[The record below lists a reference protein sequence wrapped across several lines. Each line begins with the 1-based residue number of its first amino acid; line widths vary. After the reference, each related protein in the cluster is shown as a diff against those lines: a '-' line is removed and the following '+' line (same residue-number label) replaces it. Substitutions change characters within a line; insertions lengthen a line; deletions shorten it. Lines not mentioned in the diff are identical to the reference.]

1 MNSSELALLLVG
13 LVLGTILG
21 ILWERGRN
29 RSSSGEALDR
39 STTALLSL
47 AENQFA
53 QVGRPIQE
61 SLQHLDERMREI
73 EQGRVATQA
82 TLTQQIEDVRV
93 SGEQLRTQT
102 AALVTALRA
111 PQVRGR
117 WGELHLR
124 RAVEL
129 AGLVNRVDFSE
140 QVVIGVGPDGD
151 EKVARPD
158 LVVHLAGDKNIVID
172 AKVPLGAFLEAA
184 EAQDELI
191 RAERLR
197 AHAKQLRAHVD
208 ELSSRAYWR
217 RLAASGSP
225 TPEFVV
231 LFVPGDAFLAHAL
244 ESDAN
249 LLDYAAQRN
258 VVLASP
264 STLIALLR
272 TVAHAWS
279 QESLASEARTII
291 DLGRELFDRIGV
303 LTEHLDKVG
312 SSLGNAVS
320 AYNKAIGS
328 LDSRV
333 LVTARRLHDLGV
345 SDTLPTSPR
354 QLDTA
359 TRSSSQMDADPSADV
374 AGREAKQADAGRAEP
389 ERGGDVPSAD
399 SPSADSVRGEPV
411 GDVRD
416 ARSGPAPLPG
426 AATRAADSMQPGR
439 SVPERKQSGLMQP
452 PSRQPLP
459 PLPRPAGDDRITPR

>member
-1 MNSSELALLLVG
+1 VNLSELALLLVG
-13 LVLGTILG
+13 LVLGAAIG
-21 ILWERGRN
+21 VLWERSHN
-29 RSSSGEALDR
+29 RDASSAAMDR
-39 STTALLSL
+39 STTALLGL

-73 EQGRVATQA
+73 EQGRAATQA
-82 TLTQQIEDVRV
+82 ALVQQIEDVRV

-140 QVVIGVGPDGD
+140 QVVIGVGPDQD
-151 EKVARPD
+151 ERVARPD
-158 LVVHLAGDKNIVID
+158 LVVHLAGSKNIVID

-184 EAQDELI
+184 EAQDDVV

-217 RLAASGSP
+217 RLAASGAQ

-231 LFVPGDAFLAHAL
+231 LFVPGDAFLAYAL

-249 LLDYAAQRN
+249 LLDYSAQRN

-264 STLIALLR
+264 TTLIALLR

-279 QESLASEARTII
+279 QENLAAEARTII

-303 LTEHLDKVG
+303 LTDHLDKVG
-312 SSLGNAVS
+312 GSLGNAVA
-320 AYNKAIGS
+320 AYNRAIGS

-345 SDTLPTSPR
+345 SDVIPTTPR

-359 TRSSSQMDADPSADV
+359 TRSSAQA
-374 AGREAKQADAGRAEP
+374 ADAAAST
-389 ERGGDVPSAD
+389 DTSA
-399 SPSADSVRGEPV
+399 STTGTA
-411 GDVRD
+411 
-416 ARSGPAPLPG
+416 GPANTTRPITPTRHTMTPPPG
-426 AATRAADSMQPGR
+426 TA
-439 SVPERKQSGLMQP
+439 
-452 PSRQPLP
+452 
-459 PLPRPAGDDRITPR
+459 LPRPAGDDRITPR